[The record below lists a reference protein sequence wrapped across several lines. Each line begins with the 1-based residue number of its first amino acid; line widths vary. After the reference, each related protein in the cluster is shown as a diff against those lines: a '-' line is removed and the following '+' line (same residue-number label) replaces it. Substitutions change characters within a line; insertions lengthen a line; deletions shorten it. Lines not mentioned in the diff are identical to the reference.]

1 MIVGRNVSIVSS
13 LKCQGGMND
22 KLELWRGKSEAKKSL
37 VFTAKGLFLFLLYSS
52 QFAKWSCNT
61 FLERRDQR
69 L

>member
-1 MIVGRNVSIVSS
+1 
-13 LKCQGGMND
+13 MND